1 MVSYMKC
8 ALSCVTKYK
17 VSLYMIANVS
27 WNIKLKFLNFYR
39 NLKRVIKAEMY
50 YYSDYLM
57 PVCKYKTVT
66 GEQGTMN
73 FFVAETAEGR
83 KVLFDGVCDT
93 MV

>member
-1 MVSYMKC
+1 
-8 ALSCVTKYK
+8 
-17 VSLYMIANVS
+17 
-27 WNIKLKFLNFYR
+27 
-39 NLKRVIKAEMY
+39 MY

-66 GEQGTMN
+66 GEQGTMD

-83 KVLFDGVCDT
+83 KVLFDGDCDT